1 MCTSLID
8 GGAERMRE
16 LLHEKSSVE
25 MLEIL
30 LNELTG
36 YSKDDTPPE
45 YYNGKVNL
53 LWLLYFAIDKLRSGL
68 SLFEIV
74 LQGLDKEVA
83 PHLRFNGR
91 LKNHNFTRR
100 EVCVIINDI
109 WRERHEYINSI
120 TDATEPMRLSEY
132 IIGYFKTKY
141 PTEEVAYEYSYSL
154 NEALEKY
161 PRNELI
167 QLFSAVLNF
176 EVSYL

>member
-1 MCTSLID
+1 
-8 GGAERMRE
+8 MRE

-36 YSKDDTPPE
+36 FSKDDTPPE
-45 YYNGKVNL
+45 YFSGK
-53 LWLLYFAIDKLRSGL
+53 
-68 SLFEIV
+68 
-74 LQGLDKEVA
+74 GLDKEVA
-83 PHLRFNGR
+83 PHLRYNGR

-100 EVCVIINDI
+100 EVCVLINDI
-109 WRERHEYINSI
+109 MRERHEYINSK
-120 TDATEPMRLSEY
+120 TDPTEPMSLSEY

-141 PTEEVAYEYSYSL
+141 PTEEVAFEYSYSL

-167 QLFSAVLNF
+167 QLFSAALNF
-176 EVSYL
+176 EVTDLCSRSPF